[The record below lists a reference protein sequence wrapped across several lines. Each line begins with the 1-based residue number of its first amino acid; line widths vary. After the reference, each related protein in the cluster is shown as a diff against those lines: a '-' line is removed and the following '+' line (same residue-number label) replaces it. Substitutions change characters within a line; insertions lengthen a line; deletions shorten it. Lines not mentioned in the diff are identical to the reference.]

1 MSLHRRIHVRVTGVV
16 QGVGFRFFVC
26 RVARNL
32 GLVGYVRNCAD
43 GSVELEAEGE
53 PSGVTALVDAVSTG
67 PPGADVRDTFAQPRP
82 VPGPESG
89 FEIRW

>member
-1 MSLHRRIHVRVTGVV
+1 MSSRRRIHVRVTGVV
-16 QGVGFRFFVC
+16 QGVGYRFFVS
-26 RVARNL
+26 RAARNL

-53 PSGVTALVDAVSTG
+53 PSGVSSLVDAVGTG
-67 PPGADVRDTFAQPRP
+67 PPGAHVRNTATRP
-82 VPGPESG
+82 MPARGAEDE

>member
-1 MSLHRRIHVRVTGVV
+1 MSLRRRVHVRVTGVV

-32 GLVGYVRNCAD
+32 GLVGFVRNCAD

-53 PSGVTALVDAVSTG
+53 ASGVSALVDAVAAG
-67 PPGADVRDTFAQPRP
+67 PPGARVRDTDAQPRP
-82 VPGPESG
+82 VQGPESG